1 MDTQVKEAYAK
12 AATETIT
19 LCSTNAYA
27 GIDLSWVPDEVLR
40 TNQGCASPLA
50 DAKNDVD
57 RGSVVL
63 DLGCGAGL
71 DVFLA
76 SKQVGQAGHVYGV
89 DMTPEML
96 KIARESQDKVAES
109 LGYSKSN
116 VSFHE
121 GTMENLPIE
130 SDVVDTVI
138 SNCVVNLSD
147 DKSKVFSEILRVL
160 RPGGKFVISDVLTMD
175 ELPLY
180 IQNDQKMINLCLGGA
195 MSISSFLG
203 VLRESG
209 FQGVTLFS
217 QKSYSQVDGYDFL
230 SLTITA
236 FKPVAADD
244 TAPQFATL
252 IGPCSVVVD
261 ELGNRFER
269 GVATEVTPETAK
281 MLQFPRYRSYFFVT
295 PEPREMAGAAQL
307 GIPPEPGACIYAGD
321 FVNLVGPFTEVRDDD
336 NHVFKA
342 GEETEICGKT
352 VKVLSSPLYKQLFV
366 MINRSQGDLEANQVD
381 CSPGGGCC

>member
-27 GIDLSWVPDEVLR
+27 GMDLSWVPDEVLR

-50 DAKNDVD
+50 DAKNEVS

-96 KIARESQDKVAES
+96 DIARRNQDQVAER
-109 LGYSKSN
+109 LGFSKSN

-121 GTMENLPIE
+121 GTMEELPID

-138 SNCVVNLSD
+138 SNCVVNLSQ
-147 DKSKVFSEILRVL
+147 DKTKVFGEILRVL
-160 RPGGKFVISDVLTMD
+160 RPGGKFVISDVVTME

-180 IQNDQKMINLCLGGA
+180 IQNDQNMINLCLGGA
-195 MSISSFLG
+195 MSITSFLG
-203 VLRESG
+203 VLRDNG
-209 FQGVTLFS
+209 FRGLTLLS
-217 QKSYSQVDGYDFL
+217 QKSYNQVDGYDFL
-230 SLTITA
+230 SITVTA
-236 FKPVAADD
+236 YKPVEANGTDS
-244 TAPQFATL
+244 QYATL

-269 GVATEVTPETAK
+269 GVATEVSPETAQ
-281 MLQFPRYRSYFFVT
+281 MLQLPRYRSYFFVT

-307 GIPPEPGACIYAGD
+307 GIPPEPGPCVYAGD
-321 FVNLVGPFTEVRDDD
+321 FVNLLGPFTEVHDDD
-336 NHVFKA
+336 HHVFRA
-342 GEETEICGKT
+342 GQQEEICGKT
-352 VKVLSSPLYKQLFV
+352 LKVLSSPLYKQLFV
-366 MINRSQGDLEANQVD
+366 VINRSRGDLQANQVE
-381 CSPGGGCC
+381 CGPGSSCC